1 VRGAAADRLA
11 AVRDAAQSVDP
22 KIPVFNVKTM
32 EERMDM
38 ALAQPRFYTLTVVF
52 FGGLGLVLAVIGVYG
67 VVSYSVLQ
75 RTREMAIR
83 LALGTTPARLRR
95 GLLQHTL
102 LVVGAGATAGVAGA
116 IALGRF
122 LQALVQGAAG
132 ATVSGSTVAVAA
144 TALVSAAAV
153 WTATRHVERLDISDV
168 LRDESAE

>member
-1 VRGAAADRLA
+1 
-11 AVRDAAQSVDP
+11 
-22 KIPVFNVKTM
+22 
-32 EERMDM
+32 MDT
-38 ALAQPRFYTLTVVF
+38 ALAQPRFYTLTVLF

-75 RTREMAIR
+75 RTREMGIR

-102 LVVGAGATAGVAGA
+102 VIVGVGAAAGVAGA

-122 LQALVQGAAG
+122 LQALIRGAEG
-132 ATVSGSTVAVAA
+132 ATVSGSTVAVAV

-153 WTATRHVERLDISDV
+153 WTATRHVARLDISGV
-168 LRDESAE
+168 LRAEGAE